1 MSVELSVN
9 VRRRRERRIKW
20 LERGLAAVLILIGGR
35 AAAAATVYVDG
46 NVGMDSPTCG
56 TAPGPAACRTIQTG
70 VNNAGPG
77 DTVMVAPSV
86 YPEPAAGPLT
96 INKKLTLLGAGA
108 GVDARTRVGPES
120 IITDPQGTSITAS
133 NVVFDGFTVQN
144 STTSAFTGFGIFMA
158 PATSGTQILNNIIAN
173 NIAGIGL
180 GGSNV
185 TIRHNAIRANNAPG
199 AASGSGIY
207 TDQFVGGNSETN
219 ILIEENDFTGNDD
232 AGIDVS
238 NTDASGGVFN
248 LNVLSNAFDANG
260 RALVLFNTH
269 NSTIQD
275 NRMTNS
281 TTPLSAAVRL
291 FDNNT
296 NLTITFDNAT
306 NGAGHAVRISFTGA
320 VGGPSSGV
328 VINENNIGVAGA
340 ANFVGDGLL
349 VSPGGHNGTVDAEC
363 NWWGS
368 PTGPISL
375 TNPGGTGEEVVGN
388 ADFTPWLT
396 APFPVGAC
404 LGGAP
409 STPGKVT
416 GGGQIPGEDPLFS
429 PLGEL
434 ISLPAIVPSLSNSNS
449 NASFGFVAK
458 CCPESGN
465 LEYNDHGADVRIK
478 ATSVDHLA
486 ISSPGTACPTTPGSK
501 HATFTGTANVIR
513 PSGTTTE
520 PYTVDVDDCGEPGT
534 MDTFGIKTT
543 TYANGPHTLIGGNV
557 QIR

>member
-1 MSVELSVN
+1 MNREPSVN
-9 VRRRRERRIKW
+9 PRRRCGRRKW
-20 LERGLAAVLILIGGR
+20 LQQGLAAIVVWTTGAH
-35 AAAAATVYVDG
+35 AAAAATVFVDG
-46 NVGMDSPTCG
+46 NVGIDSPTCG
-56 TAPGPAACRTIQTG
+56 TAPGPAACRTIQKG
-70 VNNAGPG
+70 VDIAGPG
-77 DTVMVAPSV
+77 NTIMVAPSV

-96 INKKLTLLGAGA
+96 INKTLTLLGAQA
-108 GVDARTRVGPES
+108 GFDARTRVGAES

-144 STTSAFTGFGIFMA
+144 STNPAFTGFGIVMA
-158 PATSGTQILNNIIAN
+158 PPTTGTQILNNIIQN

-185 TIRHNAIRANNAPG
+185 TIRHNAIRANNVPG
-199 AASGSGIY
+199 PASGTGIY
-207 TDQFVGGNSETN
+207 TDQFVGGNSESN
-219 ILIEENDFTGNDD
+219 ILIEENDFTGHDD

-238 NTDASGGVFN
+238 NKEASGGVFN
-248 LNVLSNAFDANG
+248 LNVLSNSFDANG
-260 RALVLFNTH
+260 RAFVWFNTH

-275 NRMTNS
+275 NLITNN
-281 TTPLSAAVRL
+281 TLVGSAAIRL

-306 NGAGHAVRISFTGA
+306 NGAGHAVRISFLGA
-320 VGGPSSGV
+320 VGSPSSGV
-328 VINENNIGVAGA
+328 VINENNIGVAGS

-349 VSPGGHNGTVDAEC
+349 VSPGGYNGTVNAEC

-368 PTGPISL
+368 PTGPTNVS
-375 TNPGGTGEEVVGN
+375 NPGGTGEEVNGS

-396 APFPVGAC
+396 APFPIGAC

-416 GGGQIPGEDPLFS
+416 GGGQIPGDDPLFS

-478 ATSVDHLA
+478 ATSVEHLA
-486 ISSPGTACPTTPGSK
+486 ISSPGIACPATPGSK
-501 HATFTGTANVIR
+501 HATVTGNANVIR
-513 PSGTTTE
+513 PSGTMPE

-543 TYANGPHTLIGGNV
+543 TYANGPHTLIGGNI